1 MKVNLELLEEKI
13 SDRGMTIEKFSEK
26 IGINSSTYYRKKEK
40 GGLTFSVGQM
50 HDIVNVLNLSMKDAR
65 NIFLD

>member
-1 MKVNLELLEEKI
+1 MKVNLELLEMKI

-26 IGINSSTYYRKKEK
+26 IGINPSTYYRKKER

-50 HDIVNVLNLSMKDAR
+50 HDIVNVLNFSMKDAKI
-65 NIFLD
+65 IFLD